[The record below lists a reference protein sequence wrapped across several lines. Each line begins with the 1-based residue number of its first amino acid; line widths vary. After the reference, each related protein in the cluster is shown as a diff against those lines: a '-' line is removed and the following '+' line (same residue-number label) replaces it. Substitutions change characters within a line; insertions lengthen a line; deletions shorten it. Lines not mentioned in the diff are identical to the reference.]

1 MKKEDLIDQVN
12 KTILGINNDHITV
25 LIGEE
30 KFDNDNIIRKI
41 DNKISIYKQ
50 DIKKY
55 VYSLFEEKEVRNIN
69 ISGKNAEML
78 VNVDVDR
85 RYLRSNLIHGRH
97 ETIHIND
104 PKYKVSYNITS
115 ISIKYFFNLLLN
127 EKITLQNFRLI
138 FRRRYFFRSREDIF
152 LERDKFLNDGS
163 LNKESI
169 IEKLIK
175 ISIGNYYQVLRIKG
189 NKEFSIQECKKY
201 FLSFIFVLNLN
212 GIKVRPSENAE
223 DFFGVRD
230 IFHIQRFNTNIEPPY
245 QQYDEELVHLY
256 SNAIWSDNPFTQ
268 YIMFYQIL
276 ESFFTRISEDS
287 LVNYVKNEFTNP
299 KLSFRDD
306 NQLLELCIAISNKQ
320 QESKTEQQQ
329 LIEVLKHFIKDFNE
343 IKKDLTEDQIAYY
356 KSNQPEFI
364 NMDKRKITFDLNSS
378 NIKNNIKPIAERI
391 YNVRN
396 ALVHNKSNRDNNYDP
411 TRDYTNLMKEVPL
424 IRAIAEKV
432 MIDSSS
438 VL

>member
-1 MKKEDLIDQVN
+1 
-12 KTILGINNDHITV
+12 
-25 LIGEE
+25 
-30 KFDNDNIIRKI
+30 
-41 DNKISIYKQ
+41 
-50 DIKKY
+50 
-55 VYSLFEEKEVRNIN
+55 
-69 ISGKNAEML
+69 
-78 VNVDVDR
+78 
-85 RYLRSNLIHGRH
+85 
-97 ETIHIND
+97 
-104 PKYKVSYNITS
+104 
-115 ISIKYFFNLLLN
+115 
-127 EKITLQNFRLI
+127 
-138 FRRRYFFRSREDIF
+138 
-152 LERDKFLNDGS
+152 
-163 LNKESI
+163 
-169 IEKLIK
+169 
-175 ISIGNYYQVLRIKG
+175 
-189 NKEFSIQECKKY
+189 
-201 FLSFIFVLNLN
+201 
-212 GIKVRPSENAE
+212 
-223 DFFGVRD
+223 
-230 IFHIQRFNTNIEPPY
+230 
-245 QQYDEELVHLY
+245 
-256 SNAIWSDNPFTQ
+256 
-268 YIMFYQIL
+268 MFYQIL

-329 LIEVLKHFIKDFNE
+329 LIEVLKHFIKDFSE